1 MAEKPKATEVWD
13 RTVSAIETPPAES
26 TQFMSLPRETG
37 VVNAGERTAVADWR
51 VLVSMVAVFA
61 GFAL

>member
-13 RTVSAIETPPAES
+13 QTVSAIETPAAES
-26 TQFMSLPRETG
+26 TQFTSLPRETG
-37 VVNAGERTAVADWR
+37 VVNSGGRTAVADWR
-51 VLVSMVAVFA
+51 ILVSMVAVFA